1 MGGGPAGEER
11 EAVVVGCACVCA
23 EGDQGQ
29 AWVGGQ
35 VHDFVGQVEV
45 ADDGM
50 VEVLTSG
57 AVQADVV
64 GGPAGAEG
72 VTAGGQFADQIGEGL
87 VVGVAAGFGAQ
98 LATLSSAARSQSVE
112 KVVGAGVKEGEAG
125 VVGRLMRRAGGVAAA
140 DGLSLGTALWSGQV
154 AERLTVREQWVVLET
169 RPSGAPYPIKH
180 PLVPQYEV
188 SIERVWALPLNNLAG
203 FSPTKQTY
211 VLEVIWTEEDTQQW
225 HRRTFYGVTIASR
238 NFGAQ
243 NVESEFVDGQEF
255 AAQYVLVD
263 AGGASEPPQPVIA
276 MPLVV
281 FWSGSDGYYPLYT
294 YDTLS
299 GFLLASGES
308 TTGHA
313 TIAADGSSITFF
325 GATGPVL
332 VTTAAG
338 VTVGELHDTLPTRSC
353 RSCSF
358 SSARR
363 SWEWSARRAC
373 GRE

>member
-1 MGGGPAGEER
+1 MQNTIILDLI
-11 EAVVVGCACVCA
+11 EAKVT
-23 EGDQGQ
+23 
-29 AWVGGQ
+29 
-35 VHDFVGQVEV
+35 
-45 ADDGM
+45 
-50 VEVLTSG
+50 LYT
-57 AVQADVV
+57 VQ
-64 GGPAGAEG
+64 
-72 VTAGGQFADQIGEGL
+72 
-87 VVGVAAGFGAQ
+87 
-98 LATLSSAARSQSVE
+98 
-112 KVVGAGVKEGEAG
+112 
-125 VVGRLMRRAGGVAAA
+125 A

-180 PLVPQYEV
+180 PLVPQYDV

-203 FSPTKQTY
+203 FSPTNQTY

-243 NVESEFVDGQEF
+243 NLESEFVDGQEF

-263 AGGASEPPQPVIA
+263 AGGASYPPQPVIA
-276 MPLVV
+276 MPMVV

-299 GFLLASGES
+299 GFLLATGES

-332 VTTAAG
+332 TTTAAG
-338 VTVGELHDTLPTRSC
+338 VTVGELHDTLPTDFPQLQCFLGTTLLGVVSPAGLW
-353 RSCSF
+353 
-358 SSARR
+358 ARVITDGALPAATGFEFEYAGAPVMVMNPALCTALA
-363 SWEWSARRAC
+363 WTAT
-373 GRE
+373 G

>member
-1 MGGGPAGEER
+1 MQNTIILDLI
-11 EAVVVGCACVCA
+11 EAKVT
-23 EGDQGQ
+23 
-29 AWVGGQ
+29 
-35 VHDFVGQVEV
+35 
-45 ADDGM
+45 
-50 VEVLTSG
+50 LYT
-57 AVQADVV
+57 VQ
-64 GGPAGAEG
+64 
-72 VTAGGQFADQIGEGL
+72 
-87 VVGVAAGFGAQ
+87 
-98 LATLSSAARSQSVE
+98 
-112 KVVGAGVKEGEAG
+112 
-125 VVGRLMRRAGGVAAA
+125 A

-203 FSPTKQTY
+203 FSPTNQTY

-238 NFGAQ
+238 SFGAQ

-263 AGGASEPPQPVIA
+263 AGGASYPPQPVIA

-308 TTGHA
+308 TTDHA

-325 GATGPVL
+325 GATGSVL
-332 VTTAAG
+332 VTTATG
-338 VTVGELHDTLPTRSC
+338 VTVGELHDTLPTGLPQLLFFLETTLLGVVSPAGLW
-353 RSCSF
+353 
-358 SSARR
+358 ARVLVDGALPAVTGFEFEYAGAPVMVMNPANCTALA
-363 SWEWSARRAC
+363 WTALN
-373 GRE
+373 

>member
-1 MGGGPAGEER
+1 MQNTIILDLL
-11 EAVVVGCACVCA
+11 EAR
-23 EGDQGQ
+23 
-29 AWVGGQ
+29 
-35 VHDFVGQVEV
+35 
-45 ADDGM
+45 
-50 VEVLTSG
+50 
-57 AVQADVV
+57 
-64 GGPAGAEG
+64 
-72 VTAGGQFADQIGEGL
+72 VTL
-87 VVGVAAGFGAQ
+87 Y
-98 LATLSSAARSQSVE
+98 TT
-112 KVVGAGVKEGEAG
+112 
-125 VVGRLMRRAGGVAAA
+125 AA
-140 DGLSLGTALWSGQV
+140 DGLSLGNALWSGQV

-169 RPSGAPYPIKH
+169 RPAGTPYPIKH

-188 SIERVWALPLNNLAG
+188 SIDRVWALPLNNLPG
-203 FSPTKQTY
+203 FSPTNQTY

-238 NFGAQ
+238 SFGAQ

-263 AGGASEPPQPVIA
+263 AGGASYPPQPVIA

-313 TIAADGSSITFF
+313 TIAMDGSSITFF

-332 VTTAAG
+332 ASTAAG
-338 VTVGELHDTLPTRSC
+338 ATVGELHDTLPTGVPQLQFFLGTTLLGVVSPAGLWARVIADA
-353 RSCSF
+353 
-358 SSARR
+358 SSGGPLPAAVGFEFEYAGVPVMVMNPAL
-363 SWEWSARRAC
+363 STALAWTALN
-373 GRE
+373 